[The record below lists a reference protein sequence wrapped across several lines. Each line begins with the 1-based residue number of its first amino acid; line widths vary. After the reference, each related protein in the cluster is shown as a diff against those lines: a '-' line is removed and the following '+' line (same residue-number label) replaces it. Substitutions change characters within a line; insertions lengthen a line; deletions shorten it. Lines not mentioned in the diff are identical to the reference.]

1 MVVLPTRLRFEV
13 IKVIPSLPIA
23 ALAGLRAGLAF
34 TAAVAQEASQA
45 LGPGFDYLP
54 RPSNRQLPLPGYP
67 DPQKKPGFV
76 LPPAPKPDSE
86 AKQLPSTLKI
96 FVRQFRLTGNTV
108 FSHAEL
114 APLTAP

>member
-23 ALAGLRAGLAF
+23 ALAGLLAGLAF

-45 LGPGFDYLP
+45 LGPDFDYLP
-54 RPSNRQLPLPGYP
+54 RPSDRRLPLPEYP
-67 DPQKKPGFV
+67 NPQKTPGFV

-86 AKQLPSTLKI
+86 AKQLSFTL
-96 FVRQFRLTGNTV
+96 V
-108 FSHAEL
+108 
-114 APLTAP
+114 TAQVARKNIAFPAGKNG